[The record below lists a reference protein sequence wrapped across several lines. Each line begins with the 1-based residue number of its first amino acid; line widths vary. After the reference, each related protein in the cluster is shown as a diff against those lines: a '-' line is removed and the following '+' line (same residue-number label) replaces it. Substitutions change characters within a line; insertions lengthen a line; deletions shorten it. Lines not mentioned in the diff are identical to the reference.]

1 MYIYINGA
9 LLTYKCRRRK
19 KVATSYR
26 IVAGKRDEATPMA
39 MHSSKSDISWVI
51 LENSVNNLENGG
63 IKNLG
68 ETEIAN
74 R

>member
-1 MYIYINGA
+1 MGVILFKSLYVQIKI

-39 MHSSKSDISWVI
+39 IHSSKSDMSWVI
-51 LENSVNNLENGG
+51 LENSVNNLKSGG
-63 IKNLG
+63 N
-68 ETEIAN
+68 
-74 R
+74 